1 MKSESFKIGGICF
14 NSSVFKMKKS
24 DFLAAYKNEQLWDKV
39 QELKPK
45 PKTRPKKKKSD

>member
-1 MKSESFKIGGICF
+1 MNSDSFKIGGISF

-24 DFLAAYKNEQLWDKV
+24 DFLAAYKNEKLWEQV

-45 PKTRPKKKKSD
+45 PKTKPKKKKSD